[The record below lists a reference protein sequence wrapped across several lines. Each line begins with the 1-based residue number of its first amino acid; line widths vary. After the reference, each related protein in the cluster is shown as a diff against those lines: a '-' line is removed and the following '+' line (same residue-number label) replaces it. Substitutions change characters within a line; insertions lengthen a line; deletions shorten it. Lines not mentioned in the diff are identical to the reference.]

1 MVGASE
7 RCKANPIGLICV
19 SLAKAILENRHPGP
33 GSSSSHATDPDHSRI
48 SAAPM
53 QKPPP
58 FRAGVFGLGSLTI
71 TYFHTGIRTIIGVE
85 SFHG

>member
-1 MVGASE
+1 MFGWQVLVGASE

-33 GSSSSHATDPDHSRI
+33 SSSSSHATDPDHSRI
-48 SAAPM
+48 FVAPM

-58 FRAGVFGLGSLTI
+58 FGRGFLA
-71 TYFHTGIRTIIGVE
+71 
-85 SFHG
+85 

>member
-1 MVGASE
+1 MIGASE

-33 GSSSSHATDPDHSRI
+33 SSNSSHATDPDHSRI
-48 SAAPM
+48 SAAQM

-58 FRAGVFGLGSLTI
+58 VRAGVLGLGSLTI
-71 TYFHTGIRTIIGVE
+71 T
-85 SFHG
+85 